1 MPGSRR
7 ADSAAHDEEPD
18 TEPAKTPSNK
28 KQEDKPKAEG
38 GKDGKASKGGWLGGI
53 LTKLSLRP
61 PNQMIL
67 PDDKNPTI
75 VWDAETKRW
84 RNLDGDSEDSAP
96 PPPPPRDPPRG
107 QPPGPP
113 SGPPPGPQSVLLP
126 RTMTY
131 CSLTR
136 TTRRSSE
143 VASVYSGQRHSMS
156 TSPPPPAAGA
166 PPSVPVSNIFK
177 MQKGRHIKKSYVDV
191 LNPGGAAPGAG
202 PAPAPA
208 VLGPSVPLQPPPS
221 YFVPAPLPQ
230 SGVYEAPAAEAERDP
245 YEHSG
250 I

>member
-7 ADSAAHDEEPD
+7 ADSLAAPAHAHDEEPD
-18 TEPAKTPSNK
+18 AEPPKAPSNK

-38 GKDGKASKGGWLGGI
+38 AKDGKASKGGWLGGI

-84 RNLDGDSEDSAP
+84 RNLDGDSADSAP
-96 PPPPPRDPPRG
+96 PPPPPRDLPPAM
-107 QPPGPP
+107 Q
-113 SGPPPGPQSVLLP
+113 
-126 RTMTY
+126 
-131 CSLTR
+131 
-136 TTRRSSE
+136 
-143 VASVYSGQRHSMS
+143 S
-156 TSPPPPAAGA
+156 TSPPPPSAGA
-166 PPSVPVSNIFK
+166 PPSAPVSNIFK

-191 LNPGGAAPGAG
+191 LNPGGAGPGPG

-230 SGVYEAPAAEAERDP
+230 SGVYDAPMVESERDP